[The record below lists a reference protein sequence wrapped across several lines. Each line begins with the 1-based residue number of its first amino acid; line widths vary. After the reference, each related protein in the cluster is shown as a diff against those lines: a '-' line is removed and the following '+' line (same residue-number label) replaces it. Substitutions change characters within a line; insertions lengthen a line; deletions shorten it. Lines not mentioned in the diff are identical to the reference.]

1 MLQADART
9 ARHEFD
15 GVLCKRKY
23 WRTRRLSMVFWPILK
38 RRIKVTEI
46 FPYSN
51 LVIGILVLIVGF
63 VFHWIA
69 QLISFINWEFAIK
82 IGLQE
87 KGMPKEFK
95 VYEHAIAGADVLI
108 GWIYGIAGIGLILN
122 LPWSY
127 KLLWFPGI
135 ILIYHGIS
143 VWFWMGN
150 QKKIG
155 QQLVSDNFKIIWST
169 INIIT
174 GVLTTVTAW
183 QIG

>member
-1 MLQADART
+1 MKQL
-9 ARHEFD
+9 
-15 GVLCKRKY
+15 
-23 WRTRRLSMVFWPILK
+23 
-38 RRIKVTEI
+38 
-46 FPYSN
+46 FPYAN
-51 LVIGILVLIVGF
+51 TITGILVLIIGF

-69 QLISFINWEFAIK
+69 QLISFINWEFATK
-82 IGLQE
+82 IGVQE

-108 GWIYGIAGIGLILN
+108 GWVYGIAGIGLILDYS
-122 LPWSY
+122 WSY

-155 QQLVSDNFKIIWST
+155 YQLATNKFRIIWSA

-174 GVLTTVTAW
+174 GALATMIAW
-183 QIG
+183 QSS

>member
-1 MLQADART
+1 M
-9 ARHEFD
+9 
-15 GVLCKRKY
+15 
-23 WRTRRLSMVFWPILK
+23 
-38 RRIKVTEI
+38 TEI

-51 LVIGILVLIVGF
+51 LVTGILVLIVGF
-63 VFHWIA
+63 VIHWIA
-69 QLISFINWEFAIK
+69 QLISFINWEFATK

-108 GWIYGIAGIGLILN
+108 GWIYGIAGIGLISN
-122 LPWSY
+122 LSWSY

-150 QKKIG
+150 QKKLG
-155 QQLVSDNFKIIWST
+155 FQLVTGSFRIIWSSL
-169 INIIT
+169 NLIT
-174 GVLTTVTAW
+174 GILAIIHAW
-183 QIG
+183 QAG